1 MASTHLLRA
10 ALLVPLLASAW
21 EHRPLSELI
30 GREWG
35 RTELDLFS
43 GIGCDDGAPAWT
55 TRSDEAVYTEALARL
70 GAPDALAAAF
80 AAARAAGAPPGA
92 AEVRDAAGHVD
103 ATTTPATAADV
114 EAALGAGRSLILR
127 FERWFDVGDAA
138 GWARAV
144 GDGDAAAAA
153 AALVAS
159 ARRRFGAAATV
170 HLYASGAG
178 GRALPAH
185 SDIGDVV
192 AMQLDGEKRW
202 TLCAPALSDA
212 DAAAVLGLDAGA
224 RLTPAAR
231 AEVAALLSEGRG
243 ACGSFDRV
251 DAEGRACETSVLRV
265 GDALYVPKGVVHAAA
280 NAEGAASVHLAVGF
294 AQRVPA
300 RDALR
305 RRLAATNGST
315 WAPTATARPSPLPTP
330 APSSLPTASSAPT
343 RHPTPAPSPL
353 PTDTFAPTGLRS
365 RDEVS
370 CSEDG
375 ESKVCTSS
383 CDHFSRR
390 CEKPQE
396 SCGSCG
402 EDTCCSTPP
411 CKPTECTALADD
423 MPPGSWAYCAQDW
436 QNPDYDR
443 DDEYPLRRP

>member
-1 MASTHLLRA
+1 MDDAVRRSGL
-10 ALLVPLLASAW
+10 
-21 EHRPLSELI
+21 HR
-30 GREWG
+30 
-35 RTELDLFS
+35 
-43 GIGCDDGAPAWT
+43 GA
-55 TRSDEAVYTEALARL
+55 R
-70 GAPDALAAAF
+70 
-80 AAARAAGAPPGA
+80 APPGA
-92 AEVRDAAGHVD
+92 AEVRDAAGRVD
-103 ATTTPATAADV
+103 ATTTPATAAEV
-114 EAALGAGRSLILR
+114 RAALDAGRSLILR

-159 ARRRFGAAATV
+159 ARLRFGAAATV

-243 ACGSFDRV
+243 ACGSFDSV
-251 DAEGRACETSVLRV
+251 DAEGGACETSVLRV

-280 NAEGAASVHLAVGF
+280 NAEGAASVHLTVGF

-343 RHPTPAPSPL
+343 RHPTPAPSSP
-353 PTDTFAPTGLRS
+353 PTATPAPTGLRS

-383 CDHFSRR
+383 CDHYSKWCSKGEGTCGDMPGERR
-390 CEKPQE
+390 LTRC
-396 SCGSCG
+396 
-402 EDTCCSTPP
+402 TYPP
-411 CKPTECTALADD
+411 CKASECAALADD

-443 DDEYPLRRP
+443 DDEYLSGVREAFHPLSLSPVSCAE